1 MTGYEPITLR
11 KMMRTRL
18 YYFCRAT
25 SVKGSNK
32 SIWYEKLKK
41 QENQI
46 KEYVLDPY
54 QKVDET
60 WKNKAL
66 ETISK
71 EVTQ

>member
-18 YYFCRAT
+18 YYFTRAC
-25 SVKGSNK
+25 SIKGSSKNR
-32 SIWYEKLKK
+32 WNELLKK
-41 QENQI
+41 QEDEI
-46 KEYVLDPY
+46 KMYVLDPY

-60 WKNKAL
+60 WKEKAL